1 MFLGYFDES
10 ADQTEKKI
18 FVVGGFLGHYEQWS
32 ALERRW
38 KELLEK
44 YEIYYY
50 HAVEAQH
57 ARKQFAKPPAIPVCP
72 LPRGTGQPR
81 PHEKIFMTITPNAH
95 AMVRRAENGTGA
107 LRAGGRRCI
116 LAVVPKGPATIP
128 GNSSMEKKTMK
139 KLLWF
144 VLLLALLTP
153 GLAMAQSA
161 FDGTWKVDI
170 KTAQFPTKPDVY
182 LLQDGMYHCKT
193 CVPAIGIKADGQDQK
208 VTGHPYFD
216 TMSIKL
222 VDDRTIE
229 ETDKKNGK
237 VVATSKTWASADGN
251 KLMFEFTDSSDSNAD
266 PVTGKGEETRVAK
279 GPTGSHAISGSWR
292 ASKMESVSDNGLV
305 FTYKV
310 AGDSLTMTNLTG
322 QSYTAKL
329 DGTEAPYKGD
339 PGTTT
344 VSVKK
349 LDTNKMEETDKREGK
364 VISIARMTLSA
375 DGKSMT
381 IAVDDKLHGT
391 TMQFTAL
398 KQ

>member
-1 MFLGYFDES
+1 
-10 ADQTEKKI
+10 
-18 FVVGGFLGHYEQWS
+18 
-32 ALERRW
+32 
-38 KELLEK
+38 
-44 YEIYYY
+44 
-50 HAVEAQH
+50 
-57 ARKQFAKPPAIPVCP
+57 
-72 LPRGTGQPR
+72 
-81 PHEKIFMTITPNAH
+81 
-95 AMVRRAENGTGA
+95 
-107 LRAGGRRCI
+107 
-116 LAVVPKGPATIP
+116 
-128 GNSSMEKKTMK
+128 MK

-153 GLAMAQSA
+153 GLAMAQSV
-161 FDGTWKVDI
+161 FDGTWKVDM

-182 LLQDGMYHCKT
+182 LLQNGMYHCKT
-193 CVPAIGIKADGQDQK
+193 CVPAIAIKADGQDQK

-229 ETDKKNGK
+229 QTDKRNGK
-237 VVATSKTWASADGN
+237 TVATSKTWVSPDGS
-251 KLMFEFTDSSDSNAD
+251 KMMFEFTDNSATNSD
-266 PVTGKGEETRVAK
+266 PVTGKGEAMRVAK
-279 GPTGSHAISGSWR
+279 GPEGSHAISGSWR
-292 ASKMESVSDNGLV
+292 TSKMDTMSDNGLI

-310 AGDSLTMTNLTG
+310 ASDALTMTTPTG

-329 DGTEAPYKGD
+329 DGTEAPYSGD
-339 PGTTT
+339 PGTTS

-349 LDTNKMEETDKREGK
+349 LDMNKMEETDKRDGK
-364 VISIARMTLSA
+364 VISVARMTLSA

>member
-1 MFLGYFDES
+1 
-10 ADQTEKKI
+10 
-18 FVVGGFLGHYEQWS
+18 
-32 ALERRW
+32 
-38 KELLEK
+38 
-44 YEIYYY
+44 
-50 HAVEAQH
+50 
-57 ARKQFAKPPAIPVCP
+57 
-72 LPRGTGQPR
+72 
-81 PHEKIFMTITPNAH
+81 
-95 AMVRRAENGTGA
+95 
-107 LRAGGRRCI
+107 
-116 LAVVPKGPATIP
+116 
-128 GNSSMEKKTMK
+128 MK
-139 KLLWF
+139 KPLWF
-144 VLLLALLTP
+144 VLLLSVLTP

-170 KTAQFPTKPDVY
+170 KTAKFPTKPDVY

-193 CVPAIGIKADGQDQK
+193 CAPPVDVKADGQDQK
-208 VTGHPYFD
+208 VSGHPYYD
-216 TMSIKL
+216 TKNIKV

-237 VVATSKTWASADGN
+237 TVATSKTWVSADGN
-251 KLMFEFTDSSDSNAD
+251 TMMFEFTDSSATNAD

-279 GPTGSHAISGSWR
+279 GPAGSHAISGSWR
-292 ASKMESVSDNGLV
+292 MSKMDTLSDNGIT

-310 AGDSLTMTNLTG
+310 QGDSLSMTNLTG

-339 PGTTT
+339 PGTTS

-349 LDTNKMEETDKREGK
+349 LDTNKMEETDKSEGK
-364 VISIARMTLSA
+364 VISIARMALSA

-381 IAVDDKLHGT
+381 IALDDKLHGT